1 MMMIDYDHDRMV
13 ATVQRRRNIF
23 VFVFRFRHA
32 SLSKCEVVLCMW
44 ARVCVKK
51 QVWHKC
57 ESVIK

>member
-1 MMMIDYDHDRMV
+1 MMGAM
-13 ATVQRRRNIF
+13 VQRRRKIF
-23 VFVFRFRHA
+23 VVIFRFRHD
-32 SLSKCEVVLCMW
+32 SLSKCEVVLCTW